1 MPRTALI
8 VAYNG
13 QSFHGWQYQSE
24 EIPTVQRDL
33 TRALSIVAD
42 RDIVVHCAGRTDSGV
57 HATKQVVHFDCAVRR
72 PNKAWVMGVNAHLD
86 DDVSVEWAGQVADDF
101 DARKTAMARHY
112 LYLVHNNPIRS
123 ALMPEYLTRERRVL
137 DEKAMDEA
145 AQSFVGE
152 ADFSS
157 FRAANCQANSPMRNV
172 LSVGVKRYNDIVAI
186 DIKANAFLH
195 HMVRN
200 IAGTLLDVGSGGKP
214 VTWVAELMSK
224 KDRTLAGMTAAPN
237 GLFLVDVDYP
247 AVSGIPRSSRLP
259 HFLQFIAL
267 SGVRSGDQRKD

>member
-13 QSFHGWQYQSE
+13 QAFHGWQYQSE
-24 EIPTVQRDL
+24 NIPTVQRDL

-42 RDIVVHCAGRTDSGV
+42 RDVVIHCAGRTDTGV
-57 HATKQVVHFDCAVRR
+57 HATKQVVHFDCAVDR

-101 DARKTAMARHY
+101 DARRTAIARHY
-112 LYLVHNNPIRS
+112 LYLVHNNQIRS
-123 ALMPEYLTRERRVL
+123 ALMPQYLTRERRVL

-157 FRAANCQANSPMRNV
+157 FRAANCQSNSPMRNV
-172 LSVGVKRYNDIVAI
+172 MSVGVKRYNDIVAI

-214 VTWVAELMSK
+214 VTWIAELMSK
-224 KDRTLAGMTAAPN
+224 KDRRLAGMTAAPN

-247 AVSGIPRSSRLP
+247 AGAGIPRSSRLP

-267 SGVRSGDQRKD
+267 SGVRSGDQR

>member
-13 QSFHGWQYQSE
+13 QQYQSE
-24 EIPTVQRDL
+24 NLPTVQREL
-33 TRALSIVAD
+33 SRALSIVAD
-42 RDIVVHCAGRTDSGV
+42 RDIVVHCAGRTDTGV
-57 HATKQVVHFDCAVRR
+57 HATKQVVHFDCAVDR
-72 PNKAWVMGVNAHLD
+72 PNKAWVMGVNAHLG

-101 DARKTAMARHY
+101 DARRTANARHY
-112 LYLVHNNPIRS
+112 LYLVHNNRIRS

-137 DEKAMDEA
+137 DEKAMDDA

-157 FRAANCQANSPMRNV
+157 FRAANCQSNSPMRNV
-172 LSVGVKRYNDIVAI
+172 MSVGVKRYNDIVAI

-200 IAGTLLDVGSGGKP
+200 IVGTLLDVGSGEKP
-214 VTWVAELMSK
+214 VTWIVELMSK
-224 KDRTLAGMTAAPN
+224 KDRTLAGMTAPPK
-237 GLFLVDVDYP
+237 GWFLVDVDYP
-247 AVSGIPRSSRLP
+247 AGAGIPGSPRLP

-267 SGVRSGDQRKD
+267 SGVRSGDQRKG